1 MKKILA
7 VLVIL
12 MLILTVFAACGRRKG
27 TMVGTDSFPNL
38 PSVSSKVNSTG
49 NGGGSSTGTGTTS
62 KEITSS
68 EIENA
73 WGDTSLGTGTGDGGG
88 TSSNTPSG
96 TSSNTPSGTSSNT
109 SSSVTSSGGNSGN
122 TSSSSKPGSTS
133 SSGPV
138 YDPNTSSNQGFK
150 PYYPLI

>member
-12 MLILTVFAACGRRKG
+12 MLILTVFAACGRRQG

-49 NGGGSSTGTGTTS
+49 NGGGSSAGTGTTS

-73 WGDTSLGTGTGDGGG
+73 WGDTSLGTGTG
-88 TSSNTPSG
+88 
-96 TSSNTPSGTSSNT
+96 
-109 SSSVTSSGGNSGN
+109 GNSGN
-122 TSSSSKPGSTS
+122 TSSSSKPGTTSKPGST
-133 SSGPV
+133 

-150 PYYPLI
+150 PFYPLI

>member
-12 MLILTVFAACGRRKG
+12 MLILTVFAACGRRQG

-49 NGGGSSTGTGTTS
+49 NGGGSSAGTGTTS

-73 WGDTSLGTGTGDGGG
+73 WGDTSLGTGTDDGSS
-88 TSSNTPSG
+88 TSSN
-96 TSSNTPSGTSSNT
+96 TSSNT

-122 TSSSSKPGSTS
+122 TSSSSKPGNTSKPGST
-133 SSGPV
+133 

-150 PYYPLI
+150 PFYPLI

>member
-12 MLILTVFAACGRRKG
+12 MLILTVFAACGRRQG

-73 WGDTSLGTGTGDGGG
+73 WGDTSLGTGAGDD
-88 TSSNTPSG
+88 
-96 TSSNTPSGTSSNT
+96 
-109 SSSVTSSGGNSGN
+109 SSVSSTTSSGTQSN
-122 TSSSSKPGSTS
+122 T
-133 SSGPV
+133 
-138 YDPNTSSNQGFK
+138 
-150 PYYPLI
+150 

>member
-12 MLILTVFAACGRRKG
+12 MLILTVFAACGRRQG

-49 NGGGSSTGTGTTS
+49 NGGGSSAGTGTTS

-73 WGDTSLGTGTGDGGG
+73 WGDTSLGTGTGDGSS
-88 TSSNTPSG
+88 TSSNTS
-96 TSSNTPSGTSSNT
+96 SGTSSNT

-122 TSSSSKPGSTS
+122 TSSSSKPGTTSKPGST
-133 SSGPV
+133 

-150 PYYPLI
+150 PFYPLI